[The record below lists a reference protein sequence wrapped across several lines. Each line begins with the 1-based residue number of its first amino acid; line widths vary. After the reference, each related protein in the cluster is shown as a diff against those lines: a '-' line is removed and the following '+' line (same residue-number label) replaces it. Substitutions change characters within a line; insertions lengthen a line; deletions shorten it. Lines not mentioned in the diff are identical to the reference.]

1 MQLMR
6 RVVAPVAR
14 RATAPLRGVAHRARK
29 ARGSERALQRAG
41 SYVADSRTCKNDIQ
55 WITPSALSASTPR
68 KPSVP
73 PSCGSS
79 HRPPSAWGL
88 VEPAVAVRDGDVLHQ
103 LHRTK
108 AERCRRASLD
118 HTGQYRLSRTQARQ
132 HRRTECRGA
141 FDGSRAGAG
150 HARDGSSRRGR
161 QAIGAGIGR
170 QRTSSSVT
178 PISGPIQFS
187 APYDRSVP
195 TKTPVAPPT
204 ASESC
209 ASMRRFSYVGPG
221 SAGMIGW

>member
-1 MQLMR
+1 
-6 RVVAPVAR
+6 V
-14 RATAPLRGVAHRARK
+14 LRD
-29 ARGSERALQRAG
+29 
-41 SYVADSRTCKNDIQ
+41 VADCRTCKNDIQ
-55 WITPSALSASTPR
+55 WITPPALCIRASQTRRSPQLVGAPTGR
-68 KPSVP
+68 
-73 PSCGSS
+73 
-79 HRPPSAWGL
+79 PSAWDL
-88 VEPAVAVRDGDVLHQ
+88 VEPAVAMRDGDVLHQ

-161 QAIGAGIGR
+161 QAIGAGVGR